1 MKSPLSKCQFVPPAP
16 THVQPSP
23 ESVQHSTIHSN
34 PVHVQSPASTP
45 NNNQQND
52 IRFLQ
57 IQEAFSKQHELNEN
71 SMSVSGTL
79 KAPLKGLMLMWTK
92 SWTLSNKTFPTKHQ
106 DLKIPCIVTL
116 RIIPPSTV
124 TPPPLGSVNNVF
136 HKLKWCHVFGQR

>member
-1 MKSPLSKCQFVPPAP
+1 MKSPLSKRQFVPPAP
-16 THVQPSP
+16 TM
-23 ESVQHSTIHSN
+23 SN
-34 PVHVQSPASTP
+34 PLPRVSNTP
-45 NNNQQND
+45 PSILILSMFNLLHLPPT
-52 IRFLQ
+52 IT
-57 IQEAFSKQHELNEN
+57 SKMIFVSYKFKRLSLSNMS
-71 SMSVSGTL
+71 SMRISLSVSGTL
-79 KAPLKGLMLMWTK
+79 KAPLKGLMPMWTK